1 MGLFSGKDP
10 MRHFEGTG
18 FTITRTLFSPPVLSM
33 LPAVYVD
40 DDARRWAVRLPGSEP
55 RILSFAAIE
64 SAEVVEDTGAADKR
78 ALEQAG
84 HDRFA
89 KTLMNP
95 NAVSKAN
102 AAGKDKI
109 CFGLG
114 VVVIMKDAVTPLQ
127 ITFIA
132 KPTRKNSTAYTQLYV
147 AANGLKRDFDAM
159 ADRG

>member
-1 MGLFSGKDP
+1 MGLFSDKDP
-10 MRHFEGTG
+10 MRHFEGMG
-18 FTITRTLFSPPVLSM
+18 FTITRTLFNPPTISM

-40 DDARRWAVRLPGSEP
+40 DGARRWAVRLPGSEP
-55 RILSFAAIE
+55 RILSFADIGDV
-64 SAEVVEDTGAADKR
+64 EVVEDTGEADRR
-78 ALEQAG
+78 ALEQSG

-114 VVVIMKDAVTPLQ
+114 VVVIMKDAATPLQ
-127 ITFIA
+127 ITLIA
-132 KPTRKNSTAYTQLYV
+132 RPTRKDSATYAQLRV
-147 AANGLKRDFDAM
+147 AANGLKQDFDAM

>member
-1 MGLFSGKDP
+1 MGLFSDKDQ

-18 FTITRTLFSPPVLSM
+18 FTITRILFKPSALSM
-33 LPAVYVD
+33 LPTVYVD
-40 DDARRWAVRLPGSEP
+40 DDTRQWAVRLPGSEP
-55 RILSFAAIE
+55 RILSFADIE
-64 SAEVVEDTGAADKR
+64 TAEVVEDTGAADKR

-95 NAVSKAN
+95 YAVSRAN
-102 AAGKDKI
+102 AADKDKM

-114 VVVIMKDAVTPLQ
+114 VVVLIKDVATPLQ

-132 KPTRKNSTAYTQLYV
+132 KPTRKDSATYTQLCV
-147 AANGLKRDFDAM
+147 AANELKRDFDAM